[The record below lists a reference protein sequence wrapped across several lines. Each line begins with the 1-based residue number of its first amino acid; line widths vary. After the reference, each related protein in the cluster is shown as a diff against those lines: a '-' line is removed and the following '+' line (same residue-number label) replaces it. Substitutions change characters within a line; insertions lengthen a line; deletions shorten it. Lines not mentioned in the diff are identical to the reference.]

1 MGSST
6 IIHGNTNQK
15 LEKESK
21 KMNDLNNS
29 LEVIKR
35 KAVQIFSEE
44 DFEKKMKSGK
54 KLIIKLG
61 ADPSRPDLH
70 IGHSVVLRVL
80 KQFQDM
86 GHEVVFVIG
95 DFTGMIGDPSGKNKT
110 RPALTFE
117 ETRKS
122 AETYFEQATKILD
135 KTKTRIAFNS
145 EWLSKMNFADVIQL
159 ASKYTVAR
167 MLERDD
173 FKNRFENNLPLSLH
187 ELFYPLMQ
195 GYDSV
200 ELKADIEIGGTDQT
214 FNLLVGRELQKDYGQ
229 ESQVVMTFPLLVG
242 LDGKEKMSKSLD
254 NYIGL
259 TDSPFV
265 KFEKSMKIPDQVLKQ
280 YFELATDL
288 SMDEINEIMKGGI
301 REAHM
306 AFAKELLKMYD
317 DVQEFEAI
325 KEKYLK
331 IARGDVPEDI
341 EEINLPDSSLNI
353 CELLVKIGFA
363 TSKSEAKRQIA
374 GNGIK
379 INGVLETDIN
389 QEISIN
395 DGFVI
400 QFGKNKFKKIRKK

>member
-1 MGSST
+1 M
-6 IIHGNTNQK
+6 NDK
-15 LEKESK
+15 LEI
-21 KMNDLNNS
+21 
-29 LEVIKR
+29 IKR

-44 DFEKKMKSGK
+44 DLDRKINSGK
-54 KLIIKLG
+54 KLTIKLG

-86 GHEVVFVIG
+86 GHEVVFVVG

-117 ETRKS
+117 QTRKS
-122 AETYFEQATKILD
+122 AETYLEQATKILD
-135 KTKTRIAFNS
+135 KNKTRIAFNS
-145 EWLSKMNFADVIQL
+145 EWLSKMNFADVIKL
-159 ASKYTVAR
+159 TSKYTVAR
-167 MLERDD
+167 ILERDD
-173 FKNRFENNLPLSLH
+173 FKNRFENNLPLSMH
-187 ELFYPLMQ
+187 ELLYPLMQ

-259 TDSPFV
+259 TDSPFE
-265 KFEKSMKIPDQVLKQ
+265 KFEKSMKIPDGVLRQ

-288 SMDEINEIMKGGI
+288 PTDEINKIMSGDI
-301 REAHM
+301 REAHLQ
-306 AFAKELLKMYD
+306 FAKELLKMYD
-317 DVQEFEAI
+317 DVNEFESI
-325 KEKYLK
+325 KERYMN
-331 IARGDVPEDI
+331 IAKGEIPENI
-341 EEINLPDSSLNI
+341 EEIKMEEKELNI
-353 CELLVKIGFA
+353 CELLVKTGFA
-363 TSKSEAKRQIA
+363 NSKSEAKRMIL

-379 INGVLETDIN
+379 VDGKVVTDIN
-389 QEISIN
+389 KAIKIEN
-395 DGFVI
+395 GKVI
-400 QFGKNKFKKIRKK
+400 QFGKNRFKKITKI